1 MEVLDTLVKT
11 KTKLA
16 EAKDEIS
23 DAIDIMIAEMKAA
36 NILQNS
42 ST

>member
-11 KTKLA
+11 KTKLD
-16 EAKDEIS
+16 EAKAEIS